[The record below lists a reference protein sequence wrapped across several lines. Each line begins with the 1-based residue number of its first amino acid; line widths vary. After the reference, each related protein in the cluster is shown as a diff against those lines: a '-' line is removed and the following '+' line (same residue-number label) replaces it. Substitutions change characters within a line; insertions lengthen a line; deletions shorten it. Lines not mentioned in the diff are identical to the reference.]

1 VLPLVRP
8 HLRAHLLPPFLVIF
22 LQAVPDDPLPA
33 VAAQEHDPH
42 LVDRVREGEVH
53 LLGAGGV
60 ADGDLAGDGDA
71 VLAVGERVPV
81 VVDVVVGVL
90 TGGPAEEAELVGRA
104 EVGEAREG
112 ELPVAVAPGGGAV
125 EEEVAEEVA
134 VAGGRRRVDGDVV
147 EAVRGREARP
157 ADLDLVVRRGKL
169 RGGRGEGGARHG
181 LAGGE
186 GRDGEE
192 EEEGE
197 VGGFGVHFAGDAV
210 EKWLVTCP
218 EDLDEAQAR

>member
-1 VLPLVRP
+1 
-8 HLRAHLLPPFLVIF
+8 
-22 LQAVPDDPLPA
+22 
-33 VAAQEHDPH
+33 
-42 LVDRVREGEVH
+42 VH
-53 LLGAGGV
+53 LLGVGGV
-60 ADGDLAGDGDA
+60 ADGDLGGDGDA

-90 TGGPAEEAELVGRA
+90 IGGPAEEAELVGRA
-104 EVGEAREG
+104 EGGEAREG

-157 ADLDLVVRRGKL
+157 ADLDPVVRQGEV
-169 RGGRGEGGARHG
+169 RGEGGARG
-181 LAGGE
+181 GRRACGE

-192 EEEGE
+192 EEV
-197 VGGFGVHFAGDAV
+197 VGVFGVHFAGDAV

-218 EDLDEAQAR
+218 ENLDDPQHTWSLTLRDPSASVANPEWSGGIFPSPSAASRGWVVNGGTHLNLQ